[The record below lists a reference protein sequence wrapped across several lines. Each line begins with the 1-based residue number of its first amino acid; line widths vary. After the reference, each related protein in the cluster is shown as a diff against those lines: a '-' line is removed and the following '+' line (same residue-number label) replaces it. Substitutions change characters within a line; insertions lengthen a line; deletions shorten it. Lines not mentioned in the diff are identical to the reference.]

1 MPRSSFQMIYFGKTH
16 FGAIPSICNQ
26 RSLAYWSLLNESSSP
41 FFILIHWKAFL
52 SSFEKFTDRELLL
65 PVEVPWTIE
74 PNNFWCRTCELVNN
88 KVAAISQDIHSMLD
102 WMKKMSNMSWIHWVS
117 TSDWNFSRFFLSHN
131 FENWLIFIS
140 LEIKNSRSFISK
152 NRRKSLDDRFG
163 LLYSLRFLEGKLFR
177 LTGNKV

>member
-1 MPRSSFQMIYFGKTH
+1 MVKNSQVHEGGKVERTSATPTKPFSVDSYDLKFIISSLLLKCQGHSSKWYFGKTH

-65 PVEVPWTIE
+65 PVEVPWTIG
-74 PNNFWCRTCELVNN
+74 PNHFWCRTCELVNN

-117 TSDWNFSRFFLSHN
+117 TSDLNFSRFFFVS
-131 FENWLIFIS
+131 
-140 LEIKNSRSFISK
+140 
-152 NRRKSLDDRFG
+152 
-163 LLYSLRFLEGKLFR
+163 
-177 LTGNKV
+177 